1 MLFGDGTMSIKIE
14 KMVFADLRG
23 TPVLFSE
30 HLSFALRERDRRWVP
45 IANDV
50 AGEAYVLE
58 EAAFFARF
66 GTDLPP
72 LPVVMR
78 EFDHRLWHVTEDG
91 ELLLAAFRRRR
102 MRGALQSGI
111 HPSTAAQ
118 VVRISKSGTEARP
131 ATADGHVQ
139 MDAHERLPE
148 EAEFYLGGHH
158 YSAGPG
164 CGWTTEYMIRR
175 LDDGDTWE
183 LFVTEEEPPGSEQRE
198 FAAPEFVSMG
208 QFTTDAIKEYF
219 EGVRFEI
226 SETEWDA
233 MGQRRVAAHEEGA
246 DAWEADLSEN
256 ADNYCA
262 VCGRV
267 FDPSPFVMHEC

>member
-1 MLFGDGTMSIKIE
+1 MSIRIE
-14 KMVFADLRG
+14 KMVFGDLRG
-23 TPVLFSE
+23 TPILFSA
-30 HLSFALRERDRRWVP
+30 HLSFALQGRKREWAP

-50 AGEAYVLE
+50 AGEAHVLD

-72 LPVVMR
+72 LPEVMR
-78 EFDHRLWHVTEDG
+78 AFDHRLWHVLQGG
-91 ELLLAAFRRRR
+91 ELEFAAFRRHRLRR
-102 MRGALQSGI
+102 AAKDGSHL
-111 HPSTAAQ
+111 PSTAHA
-118 VVRISKSGTEARP
+118 VRIPKSGTETRP
-131 ATADGHVQ
+131 ASGNGDVQ
-139 MDAHERLPE
+139 MHTQERPPE
-148 EAEFYLGGHH
+148 SAEFYLGGHS

-164 CGWTTEYMIRR
+164 CGWTTEYKIHR

-183 LFVTEEEPPGSEQRE
+183 LFVTEEERPVSEQME

-233 MGQRRVAAHEEGA
+233 MGQRRVADREEGA
-246 DAWEADLSEN
+246 DAWEVDLSEN